1 MLNDIVPLAGFYEE
15 YQNYYR
21 LYMSQYEGV
30 WPVAPTPFTESGLID
45 LDDMKRVMD
54 CIVDQKVDGICI
66 LANYS
71 EQFLLSDEE
80 RKILTELCLRH
91 IDGRIPTIVTI
102 SHFSTDI
109 TVRRAKEAQSLG
121 AEMVMMMPPYHGS
134 SLRGSPDQIFQQFA
148 EVSKV
153 GIPIMVQDAPI
164 SGIDLPVDLLLK
176 MATELD
182 QVSCFKIESPQAAS
196 KLRQL
201 IERGGKFIKG
211 PFDGEEAITLIADLD
226 AGASGNMPS
235 SMIPDLIKP
244 IVSSYLSGDRDEA
257 ANRYNKI
264 LPLINYENKQCG
276 FRAAKAIMKE
286 GRVIKTDVCR
296 HPVPPLSAEIR
307 KGLLSLAEQHS
318 PVALHWGV

>member
-1 MLNDIVPLAGFYEE
+1 
-15 YQNYYR
+15 
-21 LYMSQYEGV
+21 
-30 WPVAPTPFTESGLID
+30 
-45 LDDMKRVMD
+45 MD
-54 CIVDQKVDGICI
+54 CIVDQGVDGVCI

-80 RKILTELCLRH
+80 RKVLTELCLRH

-109 TVRRAKEAQSLG
+109 AVKRAEEAQSLG
-121 AEMVMMMPPYHGS
+121 AEMVMMMPPYHGA

-148 EVSKV
+148 AVSNV

-176 MATELD
+176 MARELE
-182 QVSCFKIESPQAAS
+182 QVTCFKIESPQASS

-201 IERGGKFIKG
+201 IESGGSFIKG
-211 PFDGEEAITLIADLD
+211 PFDGEEAITLIADLE
-226 AGASGNMPS
+226 AGATGNMPS

-244 IVSSYLSGDRDEA
+244 IVSSYLSGDHLEA
-257 ANRYNKI
+257 ATEYNKI

-276 FRAAKAIMKE
+276 FRAAKTIMKE
-286 GRVIKTDVCR
+286 GGVIKSDVCR
-296 HPVPPLSAEIR
+296 HPVPPLSNQIR
-307 KGLLSLAEQHS
+307 KSLLNLAEQYS
-318 PVALHWGV
+318 PIALRWGNS

>member
-1 MLNDIVPLAGFYEE
+1 
-15 YQNYYR
+15 
-21 LYMSQYEGV
+21 MSQYEGV
-30 WPVAPTPFTESGLID
+30 WPVAPTPFTESGSLD
-45 LDDMKRVMD
+45 LEGMKRVMD
-54 CIVDQKVDGICI
+54 CIVDQGVDGVCI

-80 RKILTELCLRH
+80 RKVLTELCLRH

-109 TVRRAKEAQSLG
+109 AVKRAEEAQSLG
-121 AEMVMMMPPYHGS
+121 AEMVMMMPPYHGA

-148 EVSKV
+148 AVSNV

-176 MATELD
+176 MATELEH
-182 QVSCFKIESPQAAS
+182 VSCFKIESAQAAS

-201 IERGGKFIKG
+201 IDSGQRYIKG
-211 PFDGEEAITLIADLD
+211 PFDGEEAITLIADLE
-226 AGASGNMPS
+226 AGATGNMPS

-244 IVSSYLSGDRDEA
+244 IVSSYLSGNHTEA
-257 ANRYNKI
+257 STQYNKI

-276 FRAAKAIMKE
+276 FRAAKTIMKE
-286 GRVIKTDVCR
+286 GRVIESDMCR
-296 HPVPPLSAEIR
+296 HPVPPLSDEIR
-307 KGLLSLAEQHS
+307 RGLLKLAKQYS
-318 PVALHWGV
+318 PIALHWGI

>member
-1 MLNDIVPLAGFYEE
+1 
-15 YQNYYR
+15 
-21 LYMSQYEGV
+21 MSQYEGV
-30 WPVAPTPFTESGLID
+30 WPVAPTPFTESGSLD
-45 LDDMKRVMD
+45 LEGMKRVMD
-54 CIVDQKVDGICI
+54 CIVDQGVDGVCI

-80 RKILTELCLRH
+80 RKVLTELCLRH

-109 TVRRAKEAQSLG
+109 AVKRAEEARSLG
-121 AEMVMMMPPYHGS
+121 AEMVMMMPPYHGA

-148 EVSKV
+148 AVSNV

-176 MATELD
+176 MATELEH
-182 QVSCFKIESPQAAS
+182 VTCFKIESPQASS

-201 IERGGKFIKG
+201 IESGGSFIKG
-211 PFDGEEAITLIADLD
+211 PFDGEEGVTLIADLE
-226 AGASGNMPS
+226 AGATGNMPS

-244 IVSSYLSGDRDEA
+244 IVSSYLSGDHLEA
-257 ANRYNKI
+257 ATEYNKI

-276 FRAAKAIMKE
+276 FRAAKTIMKE
-286 GRVIKTDVCR
+286 GGVIKSDVCR
-296 HPVPPLSAEIR
+296 HPVPPLSNQIR
-307 KGLLSLAEQHS
+307 KSLLNLAEQYS
-318 PVALHWGV
+318 PIALRWGNS